1 MYIHIYMCENGK
13 WLQLNWRT
21 NKMNSEVLQ
30 CCGIEQD
37 FISELVNVYL
47 QLKINA
53 MKLLLF
59 LMLFNGEDNVDF
71 IQLH

>member
-1 MYIHIYMCENGK
+1 
-13 WLQLNWRT
+13 
-21 NKMNSEVLQ
+21 MNSEVLQ